1 MIMLPVATIVRKS
14 PVRRA
19 SIRKIMVKKVSM
31 KRKGGTATKTR
42 TVAMKKRPPQAS
54 TPNRKIWPAL
64 KWQRSKAG
72 SLTMKFTRPVSC

>member
-1 MIMLPVATIVRKS
+1 MIMLPVATIIRKS

-19 SIRKIMVKKVSM
+19 SIRKIMVKKVSMRRKVIM

-54 TPNRKIWPAL
+54 MPNRKIWPAL
-64 KWQRSKAG
+64 K
-72 SLTMKFTRPVSC
+72 